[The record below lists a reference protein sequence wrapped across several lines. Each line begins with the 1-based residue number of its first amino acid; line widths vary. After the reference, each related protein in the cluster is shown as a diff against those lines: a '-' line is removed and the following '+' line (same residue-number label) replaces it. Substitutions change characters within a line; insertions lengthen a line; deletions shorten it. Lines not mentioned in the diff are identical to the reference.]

1 MTNNKR
7 KPKGEGDKQK
17 KSAEKCPTHRRLIS
31 KITSPHRLKLA
42 SCQFAKFKWYS
53 GRHGEIDK
61 GNRNVK
67 VGPVF
72 LLFLKLY
79 FPLYM
84 QQCDRDLVLLAD
96 GKDDVLFIFILPN
109 TAQCSPTCPRVPI
122 IGTEL
127 LLFGWAVIF
136 DDFASLR

>member
-17 KSAEKCPTHRRLIS
+17 KSAEKCPTHQRLIS

-42 SCQFAKFKWYS
+42 SCQFAEFKWYS

-79 FPLYM
+79 FHLYV
-84 QQCDRDLVLLAD
+84 QQCDRDLRMLAD

-109 TAQCSPTCPRVPI
+109 TAPLPAPRVPI

-127 LLFGWAVIF
+127 LLFAWAVIF